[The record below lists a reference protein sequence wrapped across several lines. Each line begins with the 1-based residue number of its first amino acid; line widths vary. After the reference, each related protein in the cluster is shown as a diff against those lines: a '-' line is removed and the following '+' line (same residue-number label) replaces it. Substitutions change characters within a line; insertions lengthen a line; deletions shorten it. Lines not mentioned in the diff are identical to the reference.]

1 MVSQTVGY
9 GFFEVRCRTSLPVSL
24 VWLSDLRR
32 YEIFSRDILVKIL
45 IAMDKGTKKEVA
57 IPL

>member
-1 MVSQTVGY
+1 MKSKNGKPDGGLQVFRG
-9 GFFEVRCRTSLPVSL
+9 SLPVSL

-45 IAMDKGTKKEVA
+45 ITMDKGTKKEMA